1 LCGVASM
8 AIWSLAP
15 SLGPASLIT
24 LAPGVEQRLTRVLN
38 ADYTRQMDAL
48 LRAGPRIVDANHLLG
63 LISFPS
69 MHTVMAAMAV
79 AYSRRTFA
87 FWPLVVL
94 NTLMVPAILIHGE
107 HHLIDIFGGL
117 ALFAIAWAWVG
128 VLVPSE
134 ATLLPALRST
144 PLRAAGSSG

>member
-1 LCGVASM
+1 MRC
-8 AIWSLAP
+8 
-15 SLGPASLIT
+15 
-24 LAPGVEQRLTRVLN
+24 
-38 ADYTRQMDAL
+38 
-48 LRAGPRIVDANHLLG
+48 LRAGPRIVDANHLLD

-117 ALFAIAWAWVG
+117 ALFAITWAWVR
-128 VLVPSE
+128 VLVPGE
-134 ATLLPALRST
+134 ATSLPALRST